1 MKTSK
6 SDKIKTKMDRIRD
19 ILIRDEETRRNDS
32 LLIGEYWKEEN
43 PTLCRFGTA
52 ESLLRSLA
60 LRQISSP
67 EEITRSRRKVQELY
81 PHLRDT
87 KADQERRLAEAQ
99 VRANIRYAVP
109 DLPPRKAGEEPS
121 LFDEEGYVK
130 P

>member
-1 MKTSK
+1 
-6 SDKIKTKMDRIRD
+6 MDRIRD

-67 EEITRSRRKVQELY
+67 EEITRARRRVQELY
-81 PHLRDT
+81 PHLKDT

-99 VRANIRYAVP
+99 VKGNIRYAIP
-109 DLPPRKAGEEPS
+109 DIPPRKEGEEPS